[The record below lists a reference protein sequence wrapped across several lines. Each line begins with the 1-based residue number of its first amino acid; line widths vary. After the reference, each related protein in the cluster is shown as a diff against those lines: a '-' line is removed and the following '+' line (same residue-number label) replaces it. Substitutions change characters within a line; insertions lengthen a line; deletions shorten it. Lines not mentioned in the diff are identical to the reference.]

1 MVPGALKDTKT
12 QGCTISLYKMAQKDE
27 YNHAFVSEGFTFTD
41 STKHRMAFWLVA
53 SADEKSTD
61 TEG

>member
-1 MVPGALKDTKT
+1 
-12 QGCTISLYKMAQKDE
+12 MAQKDD
-27 YNHAFVSEGFTFTD
+27 YNCAFVSEGFAFTD
-41 STKHRMAFWLVA
+41 STKHRMAFWQAA